1 MTKLLTQASRQSG
14 KALDS
19 AEAEH
24 LESTNWSNKPT
35 EPTKSTKFLDKPILK
50 LSLVFKIHP
59 KNINTTSYSSVAQVM
74 PRVWCLRVE
83 RSGRFRNT
91 AQDRVTTMAKQWQ
104 ENKNN
109 GKLQIRTSKDNTYK
123 YNTYKNTD
131 GQWQPGILGGFRFG
145 STVVTFSGV
154 GWLSWCP
161 FTSASICMQAGQKSL
176 VVLFE
181 LFLDI

>member
-1 MTKLLTQASRQSG
+1 MQPATPQL
-14 KALDS
+14 
-19 AEAEH
+19 
-24 LESTNWSNKPT
+24 
-35 EPTKSTKFLDKPILK
+35 
-50 LSLVFKIHP
+50 
-59 KNINTTSYSSVAQVM
+59 M

-145 STVVTFSGV
+145 STVVTFSWV

-161 FTSASICMQAGQKSL
+161 FTQASICMQAGQKSL

>member
-1 MTKLLTQASRQSG
+1 MLTKLLTQASRQSG

-24 LESTNWSNKPT
+24 LESTNWSKQPT

-50 LSLVFKIHP
+50 FLSFLDISEKY
-59 KNINTTSYSSVAQVM
+59 KYNQLLLSG
-74 PRVWCLRVE
+74 VWCLRVE

-161 FTSASICMQAGQKSL
+161 FTQASICMQAGQTITGGPL
-176 VVLFE
+176 
-181 LFLDI
+181 